1 MSKIDF
7 IFPKKEELTQEKDEE
22 IEGNEMFF
30 KKKRK
35 QKLVSTAPNT
45 IANKIKT
52 SRY

>member
-1 MSKIDF
+1 MSRIDF

-35 QKLVSTAPNT
+35 QKLSTAPNT
-45 IANKIKT
+45 IANKIKN